1 SSTTWHLPRDH
12 ADIFYGSRGHTADVL
27 HDLPRKQSPARAECS
42 ELGTAVVLPDDL
54 RTCTVDSV
62 GRSALGSCD
71 TDGVFPGNTGDTLWL
86 RAVYLHR
93 FYRRSFCSQR
103 TDYCDHPGAFHD
115 VPEPPDSASLA
126 THSTRRHLPLAAMET
141 PRADYRA
148 DLGWIP
154 VLLHPQ
160 RQPEHTRD
168 QQYRSDRWPA
178 VPALD
183 YCAAV

>member
-1 SSTTWHLPRDH
+1 
-12 ADIFYGSRGHTADVL
+12 
-27 HDLPRKQSPARAECS
+27 
-42 ELGTAVVLPDDL
+42 
-54 RTCTVDSV
+54 
-62 GRSALGSCD
+62 
-71 TDGVFPGNTGDTLWL
+71 
-86 RAVYLHR
+86 
-93 FYRRSFCSQR
+93 
-103 TDYCDHPGAFHD
+103 
-115 VPEPPDSASLA
+115 ASLA

-183 YCAAV
+183 YCAAVLAQRQQKRVYGRTGRRYCDLVRFPGTAGGDRNQLLYPG